1 VSARRL
7 IPGLLVVLAAGCG
20 GSSEP
25 ESAAPTQEPS
35 ASSAATTTEPPPEPP
50 EPKPKPK
57 ALPGLPGFTAGY
69 GEWPRLNGKPIP
81 PRDAG
86 DAHLGTKNV
95 YASKKR
101 RSNGTFPYGTVVVKE
116 AMRPGKDF
124 IGLIAVMRKERGV
137 DPAHNDWRFLEW
149 TREGRDERFT
159 LTARDA
165 VCWSCHVGAEG
176 TDYLWIYTLGL
187 AGR

>member
-1 VSARRL
+1 MSAGRFCAA
-7 IPGLLVVLAAGCG
+7 LLAVLAAGCAD
-20 GSSEP
+20 SSETDRAATEEP
-25 ESAAPTQEPS
+25 PAASTPTATAAPS
-35 ASSAATTTEPPPEPP
+35 GSRG
-50 EPKPKPK
+50 PKPK
-57 ALPGLPGFTAGY
+57 ALPGLPDFTAGY
-69 GEWPRLNGKPIP
+69 AEWRRLNRKPIP
-81 PRDAG
+81 PREAG

-101 RSNGTFPYGTVVVKE
+101 RPNGTFPYGTVVVKE
-116 AMRPGKDF
+116 ATRPGRDF
-124 IGLIAVMRKERGV
+124 IGLIAVMRKERGA
-137 DPAHNDWRFLEW
+137 DPAHEDWRFLEW
-149 TREGRDERFT
+149 TREARGERFT

>member
-1 VSARRL
+1 MSAVRL
-7 IPGLLVVLAAGCG
+7 CTALLAVLAAGCA
-20 GSSEP
+20 GSSES
-25 ESAAPTQEPS
+25 ER
-35 ASSAATTTEPPPEPP
+35 AATVEPPAASTPTAPDAPSEPP
-50 EPKPKPK
+50 RPKPE
-57 ALPGLPGFTAGY
+57 ALPGLPAFTAGY
-69 GEWPRLNGKPIP
+69 SEWRLLNRKPIP
-81 PRDAG
+81 PREAG

-101 RSNGTFPYGTVVVKE
+101 RADGTFPYGTVVVKE
-116 AMRPGKDF
+116 AMRPGRDF

-137 DPAHNDWRFLEW
+137 DPAHEDWRFLEW
-149 TREGRDERFT
+149 TREERGERFT